1 MTMRMAFV
9 LGLCGLS
16 LTACGT
22 LSEDRQA
29 FDGVAF
35 RASLAA
41 EKEDNRN
48 FTVEVRDAG
57 QSLAGAREAGR
68 YEAVQHCI
76 ENFGNSRMS
85 WSQGPDVEDAE
96 LQIVDG
102 DLILK
107 GQCAGW

>member
-1 MTMRMAFV
+1 MVTRIV
-9 LGLCGLS
+9 ILLGLSGLA
-16 LTACGT
+16 LAGCGT
-22 LSEDRQA
+22 LSDDRQT

-35 RASLAA
+35 RASLSAD
-41 EKEDNRN
+41 KEDKRN
-48 FTVEVRDAG
+48 FSVEVRDAAK
-57 QSLAGAREAGR
+57 SLAGAREAGR

-85 WSQGPDVEDAE
+85 WSQGPDVEDAD
-96 LQIVDG
+96 LQVADG